1 MNEIRVPELISAVF
15 LLFFLLRPL
24 IKGLWALDGLVWLPF
39 LGLFTIIGI
48 FPAYGFRPECVPL
61 LVFELAINI
70 LNIPALA
77 AGVSSRPNDDY
88 RDRGLF
94 FTVPALAL
102 LAVLAFTALYF
113 SPALDPAP
121 VAGGVRTVT
130 IRDGVRGREYY
141 LRVYRPAE
149 DDSAAPVSAPAAG
162 NAAAGAGSAAPRPVI
177 FLVPPLSGSVQAVD
191 KVSAGLRDRGF
202 VVISY
207 SRRGF
212 DAPALGEGCRKYFV
226 SPLKYLTMW
235 RISRSG
241 AKTAA
246 ANSPGRE
253 LERGREEDISFLLP
267 FIGENRGPEGDV
279 LAPEADLHS
288 LFLAGF
294 DAGGAALL
302 HLAETPDRCPGVRGI
317 ITVEGALW
325 SAFRAEVR
333 DTPAPEGSWF
343 ARALGAV
350 KNRAAALRPLK
361 IAGTGPV
368 PRPVLPVLN
377 LVSDRIQ
384 SREPGDPRYAPL
396 REMMEN
402 SLYPMAL
409 LSLEGAGPL
418 DYTDYPATHPL
429 YPFLFPGKEKRNF
442 GAAEAIE
449 NTVTV
454 ISDFAVLVLTAP
466 PGQPAGTA
474 IPARR
479 GLEAEFQLETRS
491 WNLGNLRDILRP

>member
-1 MNEIRVPELISAVF
+1 MNEIRVPELISIVF

-24 IKGLWALDGLVWLPF
+24 IKRFWALDGLTWLPF
-39 LGLFTIIGI
+39 LSLFITIGI
-48 FPAYGFRPECVPL
+48 FPAYGFRPECIPL
-61 LVFELAINI
+61 LVFELALNI

-77 AGVSSRPNDDY
+77 AGLSSRPNDDY

-102 LAVLAFTALYF
+102 LAVLAFAALHF
-113 SPALDPAP
+113 SPVLDPASGA
-121 VAGGVRTVT
+121 AGVHTVT
-130 IRDGVRGREYY
+130 IRDGARGREYY
-141 LRVYRPAE
+141 LRIYRPTV
-149 DDSAAPVSAPAAG
+149 PG
-162 NAAAGAGSAAPRPVI
+162 TRPVI
-177 FLVPPLSGSVQAVD
+177 FLVPPLFGSVQAVD
-191 KVSAGLRDRGF
+191 RVSAGLRDRGF
-202 VVISY
+202 VVASY

-212 DAPALGEGCRKYFV
+212 DAPALGEGGRKHLV

-235 RISRSG
+235 RVLRSG
-241 AKTAA
+241 AKMAA
-246 ANSPGRE
+246 ANSLGRE
-253 LERGREEDISFLLP
+253 LEGGRGEDIAFLLP
-267 FIGENRGPEGDV
+267 FISENRGPEGDI
-279 LAPEADLHS
+279 LAPEADPGS

-302 HLAETPDRCPGVRGI
+302 RLAETADRYPGVRGI
-317 ITVEGALW
+317 ITVEAALW
-325 SAFRAEVR
+325 SGFRAEVR
-333 DTPAPEGSWF
+333 DAPAPEGSWF

-361 IAGTGPV
+361 IAGTGPA
-368 PRPVLPVLN
+368 PRPVVPVLN

-384 SREPGDPRYAPL
+384 SREPGDPRYLPL

-402 SLYPMAL
+402 SPHPMAL

-454 ISDFAVLVLTAP
+454 ISDFAVLVLAAR
-466 PGQPAGTA
+466 PGLSSGTA

-491 WNLGNLRDILRP
+491 WNLGSFRDILRP